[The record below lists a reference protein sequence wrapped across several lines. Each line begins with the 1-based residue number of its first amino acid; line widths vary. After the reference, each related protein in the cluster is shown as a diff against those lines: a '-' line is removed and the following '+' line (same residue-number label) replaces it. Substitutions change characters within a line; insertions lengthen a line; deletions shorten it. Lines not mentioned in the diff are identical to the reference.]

1 MLDKSFLVCYI
12 KVCLKIKQSLIKA
25 FSETTLTFTYTAKV
39 NKNKV
44 RLPRRGNGGNM
55 KVQTKLRGTT
65 YRISGSLQEISDKVS
80 KAMNFTVTPE
90 DIVSQGV
97 WSVVYRHDYAERRPH
112 KTPSGKSIP
121 VQEL

>member
-1 MLDKSFLVCYI
+1 
-12 KVCLKIKQSLIKA
+12 
-25 FSETTLTFTYTAKV
+25 
-39 NKNKV
+39 
-44 RLPRRGNGGNM
+44 M

-97 WSVVYRHDYAERRPH
+97 WSVVYRHDYAERRPR
-112 KTPSGKSIP
+112 KTPSGESAP